1 MSTYSN
7 YPLFNYINIQIV
19 VNQAISGGKY
29 YFPDIPQLRDAKIQA
44 ISFYGG
50 GLTPIIADYNN
61 VTVMNN
67 ADALRS
73 FVTLYSGNKEAIQ
86 NLPILKLVNV
96 TVGTGNADGLFTID
110 NLKVDFSKSYVNFA
124 SGYTPTT
131 PLNFSI
137 MFGVYYLN

>member
-7 YPLFNYINIQIV
+7 YPLYNYINIQIIV
-19 VNQAISGGKY
+19 SQAVSGGRY

-44 ISFYGG
+44 VSFYGA
-50 GLTPIIADYNN
+50 GLTPISKDYNN

-96 TVGTGNADGLFTID
+96 TTDTGNVDGLFTVD